1 LQLVNISLSM
11 RHAKHSPIYSRFT
24 FVTSQQRRK
33 KMCDNQYK
41 LGVRLSQLDCEDS
54 LGYHKKADWW
64 ENAGAVVGCIGFA
77 VVLYSYFT

>member
-1 LQLVNISLSM
+1 
-11 RHAKHSPIYSRFT
+11 
-24 FVTSQQRRK
+24 
-33 KMCDNQYK
+33 MCDNQYK